1 MNLVLQG
8 PDATPAQAAELAAMT
23 RASACEALAA
33 HAFRFSAAN
42 PTHNLAAWC
51 ESRRLDHAWVP
62 AGRRFDRL
70 KLLAMDMDSTLI
82 TIECI
87 DELGAFMGRK
97 AEIAA
102 ITEQAMR
109 GEIDYA
115 ESLRRRVALLA
126 GLEEGA
132 LEDAYDERLRLA
144 PGAEKL
150 IEQCHR
156 HGVKLLLVSGGFAFF
171 AERLRERLGLD
182 ETIANV
188 LEVEGGRLTGRV
200 LGRIVDAEA
209 KAARFRQM
217 AGRLGAGRGETLAI
231 GDGANDLK
239 MMAEAGVSVAFHAK
253 PLVRASA
260 THALDYSGLDGVI
273 HLYE

>member
-1 MNLVLQG
+1 MNLIVQG
-8 PDATPAQAAELAAMT
+8 PAATAAQAAELSAIT
-23 RASACEALAA
+23 RASGCERLGENAFRLAGAAPGAELASWCEA
-33 HAFRFSAAN
+33 
-42 PTHNLAAWC
+42 
-51 ESRRLDHAWVP
+51 RRLDHAWVP
-62 AGRRFDRL
+62 EGRRFDRL

-87 DELGAFMGRK
+87 DELGAFAGRK
-97 AEIAA
+97 GEIAA

-144 PGAEKL
+144 PGAEAL
-150 IEQCHR
+150 IDQCRR
-156 HGVKLLLVSGGFAFF
+156 HGVKLLLVSGGFGFF

-188 LEVEGGRLTGRV
+188 LEIEGGRLTGRV

-217 AGRLGAGRGETLAI
+217 AGRLGAARPETVAV
-231 GDGANDLK
+231 GDGANDVA

-253 PLVRASA
+253 PVVRARA
-260 THALDYSGLDGVI
+260 THVLDFSGLDGVVN
-273 HLYE
+273 LFE